1 MAFASESD
9 LENWALGE
17 LQALGHVFMPG
28 ADTEPD
34 APHALRQSYRDPILL
49 PRLDAAIRRLNPHLP
64 DEAVRSAVNALRDTI
79 FAGDLVQ
86 ENRRIHE
93 LLVGGVKVAWFEGG
107 EERTDLARLVDW
119 DNQQNDWLVVS
130 QFEIAG
136 KSVRRPDIVIFLNGL
151 PVVVVELKGTEN
163 GTLRGACNQI
173 DTYKAQIPDLFR
185 TNAFSV
191 ISEGVT
197 ARYGS
202 ISADFDRFMRWRTV
216 DGETIIDDTSA
227 LALQTLIRG
236 LLAPETIL
244 EMLRWFTVY
253 EDEGKGPIKKIAGY
267 HQFHAVRKGV
277 AAVLA
282 ARGRDGRGGVMWHTQ
297 GSGKSLL
304 MAFLGG
310 RLMRDPRLANPTLVV
325 ITDRNDL
332 DNQLFATFSRC
343 AALFGEKPE
352 QAEDIDDL
360 KRLLDRKV
368 GGVIFATIQK
378 FRPKK
383 GETDFGLLTDRD
395 NVIVFAD
402 EAHRSQYGFEAK
414 LDTETGETRYGFAH
428 YLRQALP
435 NSVHVGFTGTPVS
448 LVGANTQA
456 VFGNYIDVYDVTR
469 AVEDGATVPI
479 YYEGRV
485 ARIEPSSS
493 TMSEID
499 EEFADIVEDAEDA
512 GADMDERSVAALKS
526 RWSRVEALVGAEK
539 RLDKVVEDILQHFDA
554 RLEAM
559 DGGKAMIVCMS
570 RRICVEVYERIVA
583 AHPDWHSDEDADGQ
597 VKVVMTGAAQDPAA
611 FQPHIRSKA
620 RLEAL
625 RNRYRNPADPL
636 KLVIV
641 RDMWLTG
648 FDAPC
653 MHTLYVDKPMKGHGL
668 MQAIARVNRVF
679 RDKPSGLVV
688 DYIGLAADLKNAL
701 AHYSESDQSR
711 TGVDQREAVD
721 ALLTALDVVHCMF
734 SGVDYLAALN
744 GTPDDR
750 IRILPTA
757 IEHALTLPVVDKKG
771 KPIEGGDR
779 KLSKKRF
786 MDAASRLITAFRI
799 ASGTPEAEAAK
810 EEVSFFA
817 AVQSAIRKMDA
828 VTSAGRAVE
837 DTEFAISQLINRA
850 VGSTEVIDILKA
862 CGVDRP
868 DISVLDE
875 GFLLSIKG
883 VEQKN
888 LAVEAL
894 RRLLNGEIASRTRT
908 NLAKKDAFSK
918 QLTDAI
924 SRYHNRSIDALQ
936 VIQELL
942 DLARDLRDQPA
953 DGLSQEEAAF
963 YDALARSESALTLM
977 GNEELRVIAAELV
990 NAVRGSASVDW
1001 WRKDNVRTKMRVAV
1015 KRILKKHGFPPD
1027 LQAEA
1032 IKHVVQQAEAMAQE
1046 VINP

>member
-1 MAFASESD
+1 M
-9 LENWALGE
+9 
-17 LQALGHVFMPG
+17 
-28 ADTEPD
+28 
-34 APHALRQSYRDPILL
+34 
-49 PRLDAAIRRLNPHLP
+49 
-64 DEAVRSAVNALRDTI
+64 
-79 FAGDLVQ
+79 
-86 ENRRIHE
+86 
-93 LLVGGVKVAWFEGG
+93 
-107 EERTDLARLVDW
+107 
-119 DNQQNDWLVVS
+119 
-130 QFEIAG
+130 
-136 KSVRRPDIVIFLNGL
+136 
-151 PVVVVELKGTEN
+151 
-163 GTLRGACNQI
+163 
-173 DTYKAQIPDLFR
+173 PDLFR

-202 ISADFDRFMRWRTV
+202 VSADFDRFMRWRTV
-216 DGETIIDDTSA
+216 DGEMIIDDTSA

-244 EMLRWFTVY
+244 EMLRWFAVY

-304 MAFLGG
+304 MTFLGG
-310 RLMRDPRLANPTLVV
+310 RLMRDPRLANPTLVI

-360 KRLLDRKV
+360 RRKLDRKV

-383 GETDFGLLTDRD
+383 GEEDFGLLTDRD

-414 LDTETGETRYGFAH
+414 IDAETGETRYGFAH
-428 YLRQALP
+428 HLRQALP
-435 NSVHVGFTGTPVS
+435 NAVHVGFTGTPIS
-448 LVGANTQA
+448 LVGADTQA
-456 VFGNYIDVYDVTR
+456 VFGDYIDVYDVTR

-485 ARIEPSSS
+485 ARIE
-493 TMSEID
+493 TAKGFMEDVD
-499 EEFADIVEDAEDA
+499 EEFAEILEDAEE
-512 GADMDERSVAALKS
+512 ADVEMDDRSVAALKS
-526 RWSRVEALVGAEK
+526 RWSRVEALVGAEN
-539 RLDKVVEDILQHFDA
+539 RLDKVVEDILHHFDA

-570 RRICVEVYERIVA
+570 RRICTEVYDRIVA
-583 AHPDWHSDEDADGQ
+583 AHPDWHSDDDVEGQ
-597 VKVVMTGAAQDPAA
+597 VKVIMTGSAQDPAGY
-611 FQPHIRSKA
+611 QPHIRPKA
-620 RLEAL
+620 RQEVL

-688 DYIGLAADLKNAL
+688 DYIGLAADLKKAL

-711 TGVDQREAVD
+711 TGVDQRVAVD
-721 ALLTALDVVHCMF
+721 ALLTTLDVLRGMFYDIDYMAALD
-734 SGVDYLAALN
+734 GA
-744 GTPDDR
+744 PEDR
-750 IRILPTA
+750 IGILPLA
-757 IEHALTLPVVDKKG
+757 IEHALTLPVFDKDG
-771 KPIEGGDR
+771 RPIDGGDR

-786 MDAASRLITAFRI
+786 MTAVARLVTSFRI
-799 ASGTPEAEAAK
+799 ASGASEAEVVK

-817 AVQSAIRKMDA
+817 AVQAAIRKMDGA
-828 VTSAGRAVE
+828 SSAGRAAE

-862 CGVDRP
+862 CGVKSP
-868 DISVLDE
+868 NIGVLDE
-875 GFLLSIKG
+875 AFLLGIQGIK
-883 VEQKN
+883 QKN

-894 RRLLNGEIASRTRT
+894 RRLLNDEISARTRT
-908 NLAKKDAFSK
+908 NLAQKDAFSK
-918 QLTDAI
+918 QLNEAI
-924 SRYHNRSIDALQ
+924 ARYHNRSIDALQ

-942 DLARDLRDQPA
+942 RLAKELRDQPE

-963 YDALARSESALTLM
+963 YDALARSESALELM

-1015 KRILKKHGFPPD
+1015 RRILKKHGFPPD

-1032 IKHVVQQAEAMAQE
+1032 IKHVVLQAEAMARE
-1046 VINP
+1046 MS

>member
-28 ADTEPD
+28 SATEPD
-34 APHALRQSYRDPILL
+34 APHALRQSYRDTILL
-49 PRLDAAIRRLNPHLP
+49 PRLEAAIRRLNPHLP
-64 DEAVRSAVNALRDTI
+64 DEAVRSAVNALRDTV

-93 LLVGGVKVAWFEGG
+93 LLVGGVKVSWFEAG

-119 DNQQNDWLVVS
+119 DDRQNDWLVVS

-136 KSVRRPDIVIFLNGL
+136 KSVRRPDLVIFMNGL
-151 PVVVVELKGTEN
+151 PIIVVELKGTEN
-163 GTLRGACNQI
+163 GTLRGAGNQI
-173 DTYKAQIPDLFR
+173 DTYKTQIPDLFR

-216 DGETIIDDTSA
+216 DGETVIEDASA

-236 LLAPETIL
+236 LLSPDTIL
-244 EMLRWFTVY
+244 QMLRWFTVF

-267 HQFHAVRKGV
+267 HQFHAVRKGL
-277 AAVLA
+277 AAVLS

-414 LDTETGETRYGFAH
+414 IDGETGETRYGFAH

-448 LVGANTQA
+448 LVGADTQG

-485 ARIEPSSS
+485 ARIE
-493 TMSEID
+493 TAKDFMTEVD
-499 EEFADIVEDAEDA
+499 EEFADIVEEAEDA
-512 GADMDERSVAALKS
+512 GVEMDDRSVAALKS
-526 RWSRVEALVGAEK
+526 RWSRVEALVGAEN
-539 RLDKVVEDILQHFDA
+539 RLNKVVDDILQHFDA

-570 RRICVEVYERIVA
+570 RRICAEVYDRIIA
-583 AHPDWHSDEDADGQ
+583 ARPDWHSDDDAEGQ
-597 VKVVMTGAAQDPAA
+597 VKVIMTGSAQDPASY
-611 FQPHIRSKA
+611 QPHIRSKA
-620 RLEAL
+620 RQEVL

-701 AHYSESDQSR
+701 AHYSASDQSR

-721 ALLTALDVVHCMF
+721 ALITALDVMRTMF
-734 SGVDYLAALN
+734 HDIDYQSALA
-744 GTPDDR
+744 GSPQDR
-750 IRILPTA
+750 IRILPLA
-757 IEHALTLPVVDKKG
+757 IEHALTLPVFKDG
-771 KPIEGGDR
+771 KPVEDGDR

-786 MDAASRLITAFRI
+786 MKAVARLVTSFRI
-799 ASGTPEAEAAK
+799 ASGASETEAVK

-817 AVQSAIRKMDA
+817 AVQAAIRKMDA
-828 VTSAGRAVE
+828 ASSVGRAAE

-862 CGVDRP
+862 CGVESP
-868 DISVLDE
+868 DIGVLDE
-875 GFLLSIKG
+875 AFLLGIQGIK
-883 VEQKN
+883 QKN

-894 RRLLNGEIASRTRT
+894 RRLLNDEITARTRT
-908 NLAKKDAFSK
+908 NLAKKDAFSQ
-918 QLTDAI
+918 QLNEAI
-924 SRYHNRSIDALQ
+924 GRYHNRSIDALQ

-942 DLARDLRDQPA
+942 RLAKELRDQPA

-963 YDALARSESALTLM
+963 YDALARSESAMALM

-1032 IKHVVQQAEAMAQE
+1032 IKHVVQQAEAMARE
-1046 VINP
+1046 VN

>member
-1 MAFASESD
+1 MAFASEAD

-17 LQALGHVFMPG
+17 LQALGHDVMAG
-28 ADTEPD
+28 AEADPDRTDPLRRSYQDT
-34 APHALRQSYRDPILL
+34 LLL
-49 PRLDAAIRRLNPHLP
+49 PRLENAIRRLNSHLP
-64 DEAVRSAVNALRDTI
+64 GEAVRSAVNAVRDTV
-79 FAGDLVQ
+79 FTGDLIQ

-93 LLVGGVKVAWFEGG
+93 LLVGGVKVSWFEGG
-107 EERTDLARLVDW
+107 EQRTDLARLVDW
-119 DNQQNDWLVVS
+119 EDSQNDWLAVN

-151 PVVVVELKGTEN
+151 PIIVVELKGTQA
-163 GTLRGACNQI
+163 GTLKGACNQI
-173 DTYKAQIPDLFR
+173 DTYKNQIPDLFR

-191 ISEGVT
+191 ISDGVT

-202 ISADFDRFMRWRTV
+202 ASADFDRFMRWRTV
-216 DGETIIDDTSA
+216 DGETIIEDTSA

-236 LLAPETIL
+236 LLSPETLLAMI
-244 EMLRWFTVY
+244 RWFTVF
-253 EDEGKGPIKKIAGY
+253 EDEGSGPIKKIAGY

-277 AAVLA
+277 SAVFA
-282 ARGRDGRGGVMWHTQ
+282 ARGRDNRGGVMWHTQ

-310 RLMRDPRLANPTLVV
+310 RLMRDSRLANPTLLV

-343 AALFGEKPE
+343 AALFGEKPD
-352 QAEDIDDL
+352 QADDIDDL
-360 KRLLDRKV
+360 RRKLDRKV

-378 FRPKK
+378 FRPRK
-383 GETDFGLLTDRD
+383 GENDFCLVTDRD

-414 LDTETGETRYGFAH
+414 LDARTGETRYGFAH
-428 YLRQALP
+428 HMRQALP
-435 NSVHVGFTGTPVS
+435 NAVHVGFTGTPVS

-456 VFGNYIDVYDVTR
+456 VFGDYIDIYDVTQ

-485 ARIEPSSS
+485 ARIEMDPGS
-493 TMSEID
+493 MDEID
-499 EEFADIVEDAEDA
+499 DEFEDIVEDAEDA
-512 GADMDERSVAALKS
+512 GADMDERSVAALKG
-526 RWSRVEALVGAEK
+526 RWSRMEALVGAEN
-539 RLDKVVEDILQHFDA
+539 RLDRVVEDILQHLDA

-570 RRICVEVYERIVA
+570 RRICVEVYNRIVA
-583 AHPDWHSDEDADGQ
+583 ARPHWHSDEDSEGQ
-597 VKVVMTGAAQDPAA
+597 VKVVMTGAAQDPAE

-620 RLEAL
+620 RQEIL
-625 RNRYRNPADPL
+625 RTRYRNPADVL
-636 KLVIV
+636 QLVIV

-653 MHTLYVDKPMKGHGL
+653 MHTLYIDKPMKGHGL

-701 AHYSESDQSR
+701 AHYSASDQKR
-711 TGVDQREAVD
+711 TGVSQREAVD
-721 ALLTALDVVHCMF
+721 AMMTALDVMRCMF
-734 SGVDYLAALN
+734 HGIDYMAALN
-744 GTPDDR
+744 GPPADR
-750 IRILPTA
+750 IHILPCA
-757 IEHALTLPVVDKKG
+757 IEHALTLPVVGKDG
-771 KPIEGGDR
+771 KPVQGDR
-779 KLSKKRF
+779 KASKKRF
-786 MDAASRLITAFRI
+786 MDAVSRLITAFRI
-799 ASGTPEAEAAK
+799 ASGTAEAATVK
-810 EEVSFFA
+810 DEVSFFA
-817 AVQSAIRKMDA
+817 AVQTAIRKMDA
-828 VTSAGRAVE
+828 ASPVGRATE
-837 DTEFAISQLINRA
+837 DTEIAISQLINQA
-850 VGSTEVIDILKA
+850 VGSTEVIDILAA

-875 GFLLSIKG
+875 AFLLGIKQ

-894 RRLLNGEIASRTRT
+894 RRLLNGEIVARTRT

-918 QLTDAI
+918 RLKEAI
-924 SRYHNRSIDALQ
+924 ARYHNRSVDALQ

-942 DLARDLRDQPA
+942 ELARQLRDESA
-953 DGLSQEEAAF
+953 DGLTEEEAAF
-963 YDALARSESALTLM
+963 YGALARSESAVALM
-977 GNEELRVIAAELV
+977 SNDELRVLAAELV
-990 NAVRGSASVDW
+990 NVVRSSASVDW
-1001 WRKDNVRTKMRVAV
+1001 WRKDNVRNRMRVAV
-1015 KRILKKHGFPPD
+1015 RRILKKHGFPPD

-1032 IKHVVQQAEAMAQE
+1032 IQHVVQQAEAMARE
-1046 VINP
+1046 IER

>member
-1 MAFASESD
+1 MAFASEAD

-17 LQALGHVFMPG
+17 LHALGHGYMPG
-28 ADTEPD
+28 SDADPD
-34 APHALRQSYRDPILL
+34 AQSPLRQSYRDTILL
-49 PRLDAAIRRLNPHLP
+49 PRLEAAVQRLNPALP
-64 DEAVRSAVNALRDTI
+64 DEALRMATNTIRDAV
-79 FAGDLVQ
+79 FAGDLIQ
-86 ENRRIHE
+86 ENRRVHE
-93 LLVGGVKVAWFEGG
+93 ALIGGVKVTWFEGG
-107 EERTDLARLVDW
+107 EERSGLARVIDW
-119 DNQQNDWLVVS
+119 EDRENDWLAVN

-136 KSVRRPDIVIFLNGL
+136 RSVRRPDVIIFLNGL
-151 PVVVVELKGTEN
+151 PVVVLELKGTQT
-163 GTLRGACNQI
+163 GTLKGACNQI
-173 DTYKAQIPDLFR
+173 ETYKSQISDLFR
-185 TNAFSV
+185 TNVFSV
-191 ISEGVT
+191 ISDGVT

-202 ISADFDRFMRWRTV
+202 VSANFDRFMRWRTI
-216 DGETIIDDTSA
+216 DGETIIEDTSA

-236 LLAPETIL
+236 LLAPDTIL
-244 EMLRWFTVY
+244 KMLRWFTVY
-253 EDEGKGPIKKIAGY
+253 EDEGNGPVKKIAGY

-282 ARGRDGRGGVMWHTQ
+282 ARGHDGRGGVMWHTQ

-310 RLMRDPRLANPTLVV
+310 RLMRDPSLANPTLVV

-332 DNQLFATFSRC
+332 DNQLFSTFSRC

-352 QAEDIDDL
+352 QADDIDDL
-360 KRLLDRKV
+360 RGKLDRKV

-378 FRPKK
+378 FRPRK
-383 GETDFGLLTDRD
+383 GERDFGVVSDRD

-402 EAHRSQYGFEAK
+402 EAHRSQYGLEAK
-414 LDTETGETRYGFAH
+414 LHQSTGETRYGFAH
-428 YLRQALP
+428 HLREALP
-435 NSVHVGFTGTPVS
+435 NAVHVGFTGTPVS

-456 VFGNYIDVYDVTR
+456 VFGDYIDIYDVTQ

-485 ARIEPSSS
+485 ARIETGPGS
-493 TMSEID
+493 MQGID

-512 GADMDERSVAALKS
+512 GLELDERSVEALKG
-526 RWSRVEALVGAEK
+526 RWSRMESLVGAES
-539 RLDKVVEDILQHFDA
+539 RLDRVVEDILQHFGA

-583 AHPDWHSDEDADGQ
+583 ARPDWHSDDDGEGE
-597 VKVVMTGAAQDPAA
+597 VKVVMTGAAQDPTE

-620 RLEAL
+620 RQESL

-701 AHYSESDQSR
+701 AHYSASDQKR
-711 TGVDQREAVD
+711 TGVDQRQAVD
-721 ALLTALDVVHCMF
+721 ALMTALDVMRGMF
-734 SGVDYLAALN
+734 HGVDYVTALN
-744 GTPDDR
+744 GTPADR
-750 IRILPTA
+750 IHILPYA
-757 IEHALTLPVVDKKG
+757 IEHALTLPVTG
-771 KPIEGGDR
+771 KDGHLVGEEDR
-779 KLSKKRF
+779 KAGKKRF
-786 MDAASRLITAFRI
+786 MDAASRLVTAFRI
-799 ASGTPEAEAAK
+799 ASGTAEAGDVK
-810 EEVSFFA
+810 EEVGFFA
-817 AVQSAIRKMDA
+817 AVQTAIRKMDA
-828 VTSAGRAVE
+828 TSPVGRAAE
-837 DTEFAISQLINRA
+837 DTEIAISQLINQA
-850 VGSTEVIDILKA
+850 VGSTEVIDILAA

-868 DISVLDE
+868 DIGVLDE
-875 GFLLSIKG
+875 AFLLGIKQ
-883 VEQKN
+883 VKQKN

-894 RRLLNGEIASRTRT
+894 RRLLNGEIAARTRS

-918 QLTDAI
+918 RLQEAI
-924 SRYHNRSIDALQ
+924 ARYHNRSVDALQ

-942 DLARDLRDQPA
+942 ELARQLREESE
-953 DGLSQEEAAF
+953 DGLSDEEAAF
-963 YDALARSESALTLM
+963 YGALARSESAVDLM
-977 GNEELRVIAAELV
+977 SNEELRVMAAELV
-990 NAVRGSASVDW
+990 NVVRASASVDW
-1001 WRKDNVRTKMRVAV
+1001 WRKDNVRNRMRVAV
-1015 KRILKKHGFPPD
+1015 RRILKKHGFPPD

-1032 IKHVVQQAEAMAQE
+1032 IQHVVQQAEAMAREIQR
-1046 VINP
+1046 

>member
-1 MAFASESD
+1 MAYASEAD
-9 LENWALGE
+9 LELWALGE
-17 LQALGHVFMPG
+17 LQALGFAHLPG
-28 ADTEPD
+28 AATDPD
-34 APHALRQSYRDPILL
+34 APTPLRQSYRDTLLL
-49 PRLDAAIRRLNPHLP
+49 PQLTDAVRRLNPHLP
-64 DEAVRSAVNALRDTI
+64 ENAVQTAINAIRDTV
-79 FAGDLVQ
+79 FAGDEVS

-93 LLVGGVKVAWFEGG
+93 ALVGGVKVTWVDNG
-107 EERTDLARLVDW
+107 EERSGLARLIDW
-119 DNQQNDWLVVS
+119 DNTLNDWCAVS
-130 QFEIAG
+130 QFEVAG
-136 KSVRRPDIVIFLNGL
+136 KSLRRPDVVLFLNGL
-151 PVVVVELKGTEN
+151 PVVVIELKGTES
-163 GTLRGACNQI
+163 GTLKGAFNQI
-173 DTYKAQIPDLFR
+173 ETYKAQIPDLFR

-191 ISEGVT
+191 ISEGIT

-202 ISADFDRFMRWRTV
+202 LSADLDRFMRWRTI
-216 DGETIIDDTSA
+216 DGEEVIGDTSA
-227 LALQTLIRG
+227 LALQVLMRG
-236 LLAPETIL
+236 LLTPKNLLQMI
-244 EMLRWFTVY
+244 RWFTVF
-253 EDEGKGPIKKIAGY
+253 EDEGRGPIKKIAGY

-277 AAVLA
+277 AAVFA

-310 RLMRDPRLANPTLVV
+310 RLMRDPELANPTLVI

-343 AALFGEKPE
+343 TALFGEKPE
-352 QAEDIDDL
+352 QADGIDDL
-360 KRLLDRKV
+360 RRLLERKV

-378 FRPKK
+378 FRPAS
-383 GETDFGLLTDRD
+383 GQDDFGLLTDRD

-414 LDTETGETRYGFAH
+414 IDAETGETRYGFAH
-428 YLRQALP
+428 HLRAALP
-435 NSVHVGFTGTPVS
+435 NAVHVGFTGTPVS
-448 LVGANTQA
+448 LVGADTQG
-456 VFGNYIDVYDVTR
+456 VFGDYIDIYDVTR

-479 YYEGRV
+479 FYEARV
-485 ARIEPSSS
+485 ARIE
-493 TMSEID
+493 TDMAIMDEID
-499 EEFADIVEDAEDA
+499 TEFDGIVETAEES
-512 GADMDERSVAALKS
+512 GADMDDRLVAALKS
-526 RWSRVEALVGAEK
+526 RWSRVEALVGADN
-539 RLDKVVEDILQHFDA
+539 RLNTVVADILHHFDA

-570 RRICVEVYERIVA
+570 RRICTEVYSRIIA
-583 AHPDWHSDEDADGQ
+583 AHPDWHADDDAMGA
-597 VKVVMTGAAQDPAA
+597 VKVIMTGSAQDNAS

-620 RLEAL
+620 RQEAL
-625 RNRYRNPADPL
+625 RNRYRNPADNL

-688 DYIGLAADLKNAL
+688 DYIGLAADLKKAL
-701 AHYSESDQSR
+701 AHYSASDQQR
-711 TGVDQREAVD
+711 TGVDQREAID
-721 ALLTALDVVHCMF
+721 ALMTALDVMRGMF
-734 SGVDYLAALN
+734 HKINHMSALN
-744 GTPDDR
+744 GSPQDR
-750 IRILPTA
+750 IHILPLA
-757 IEHALTLPVVDKKG
+757 IEHALTLPVLDTDG
-771 KPIEGGDR
+771 NPTEGGDR

-786 MDAASRLITAFRI
+786 MTAAARLVTAFRI
-799 ASGTPEAEAAK
+799 ASGSSVAEDTK
-810 EEVSFFA
+810 DEVSFFA
-817 AVQSAIRKMDA
+817 AVQAAIRKLDA
-828 VTSAGRAVE
+828 ASSTGRAF
-837 DTEFAISQLINRA
+837 DNTEFAISQLINRA
-850 VGSTEVIDILKA
+850 VGSTEVIDILKE

-868 DISVLDE
+868 DIGVLDE
-875 GFLLSIKG
+875 AFLLGIQN

-894 RRLLNGEIASRTRT
+894 RRLLNDEIAARTRT
-908 NLAKKDAFSK
+908 NLAKKDAFSLK
-918 QLTDAI
+918 LSEAI
-924 SRYHNRSIDALQ
+924 ARYHNRSIDALQ

-942 DLARDLRDQPA
+942 KLARDLRDEPE

-963 YDALARSESALTLM
+963 YDALARSESAMALM

-990 NAVRGSASVDW
+990 NTVRASASVDW

-1032 IKHVVQQAEAMAQE
+1032 IKHVVQQAEAMAKE
-1046 VINP
+1046 IGR

>member
-1 MAFASESD
+1 MAFASEAD
-9 LENWALGE
+9 LESWALEE
-17 LQALGHVFMPG
+17 LQSLGHVFMSG
-28 ADTEPD
+28 AATEPD
-34 APHALRQSYRDPILL
+34 APHALRQSYRDTILL
-49 PRLDAAIRRLNPHLP
+49 PRLEAAVRRLNPGLP
-64 DEAVRSAVNALRDTI
+64 DDAVRDTVNTLRDTA
-79 FAGDLVQ
+79 FSGDMVQ

-93 LLVGGVKVAWFEGG
+93 SLVSGVKVSWFEGG
-107 EERTDLARLVDW
+107 EQRPDLARLVDW
-119 DNQQNDWLVVS
+119 ENRQNDWLVVS

-151 PVVVVELKGTEN
+151 PIVVVELKGTEN

-173 DTYKAQIPDLFR
+173 ETYKSQIPDLFR

-216 DGETIIDDTSA
+216 DGENVVDDVSA
-227 LALQTLIRG
+227 LALQTLVRG

-343 AALFGEKPE
+343 SALFGEKPD
-352 QAEDIDDL
+352 QADDIDDL
-360 KRLLDRKV
+360 RQRLDRKV

-383 GETDFGLLTDRD
+383 GETEFGLLTDRD

-414 LDTETGETRYGFAH
+414 LDTATGETRYGFAH
-428 YLRQALP
+428 HLRHALP
-435 NSVHVGFTGTPVS
+435 NAVHVGFTGTPVS

-456 VFGNYIDVYDVTR
+456 VFGDYIDVYDVTR
-469 AVEDGATVPI
+469 AVQDGATVPI

-485 ARIEPSSS
+485 ARIKPSVSV
-493 TMSEID
+493 MADID
-499 EEFADIVEDAEDA
+499 DEFADIVEEAEDA
-512 GADMDERSVAALKS
+512 GADMDDRSVAALKS
-526 RWSRVEALVGAEK
+526 RWSRVEALVGADE
-539 RLDKVVEDILQHFDA
+539 RLDKVVEDILRHFDA
-554 RLEAM
+554 RFEAM
-559 DGGKAMIVCMS
+559 GGGKAMIVCMS
-570 RRICVEVYERIVA
+570 RRICVEVYDRIVKIF
-583 AHPDWHSDEDADGQ
+583 PDWRSDDDADGQ
-597 VKVVMTGAAQDPAA
+597 VKVIMTGAAQDPAE
-611 FQPHIRSKA
+611 FQPHIRSKS
-620 RLEAL
+620 RQEAL
-625 RNRYRNPADPL
+625 RNRYRNPNDPL

-688 DYIGLAADLKNAL
+688 DYIGLAAELKNAL
-701 AHYSESDQSR
+701 AHYSESDQNR
-711 TGVDQREAVD
+711 TGVDQRQAID
-721 ALLTALDVVHCMF
+721 ALETALDVMRCMF
-734 SGVDYLAALN
+734 STIDYPAALN
-744 GTPDDR
+744 GSAADR
-750 IRILPTA
+750 IRILPVA
-757 IEHALTLPVVDKKG
+757 IEHALTLPIVDKGG
-771 KPIEGGDR
+771 KPVEGENR

-799 ASGTPEAEAAK
+799 ASGTTEAEEAK
-810 EEVSFFA
+810 DEVSFFA

-828 VTSAGRAVE
+828 ATPAGRAIE
-837 DTEFAISQLINRA
+837 ETEFAISQLINRA
-850 VGSTEVIDILKA
+850 VGSTEVIDILQA

-868 DISVLDE
+868 DIGVLDE
-875 GFLLSIKG
+875 AFLLGIKG
-883 VEQKN
+883 VRQKN

-908 NLAKKDAFSK
+908 NLAKKEAFSAK
-918 QLTDAI
+918 LSDAI
-924 SRYHNRSIDALQ
+924 ARYHNRSIDALQ

-953 DGLSQEEAAF
+953 DGLSPEEAAF
-963 YDALARSESALTLM
+963 YDALARSESALNLM

-1001 WRKDNVRTKMRVAV
+1001 WRKDNVRTKMRVTV

-1032 IKHVVQQAEAMAQE
+1032 IKHVVQQAEAMAREIQ
-1046 VINP
+1046 

>member
-1 MAFASESD
+1 MAYASEAD
-9 LENWALGE
+9 LELWTLGE
-17 LQALGHVFMPG
+17 LTALGFTHLPG
-28 ADTEPD
+28 AATDPD
-34 APHALRQSYRDPILL
+34 AIPSLRQSYRDTLLL
-49 PRLDAAIRRLNPHLP
+49 PRLTDAIRRLNPHLP
-64 DEAVRSAVNALRDTI
+64 DSAVQTAVNALRDTI
-79 FAGDLVQ
+79 FAGDLIS

-93 LLVGGVKVAWFEGG
+93 ALVGGVKVTWVENG
-107 EERTDLARLVDW
+107 EERSDLARLIDW
-119 DNQQNDWLVVS
+119 DNAQNDWLAVS
-130 QFEIAG
+130 QFEVAG
-136 KSVRRPDIVIFLNGL
+136 KSLRRPDIVLFLNGL
-151 PVVVVELKGTEN
+151 PVVVIELKGTES
-163 GTLRGACNQI
+163 GTLKGAFNQI

-202 ISADFDRFMRWRTV
+202 LSADFDRFMRWRTV
-216 DGETIIDDTSA
+216 DGETVIEDTSA
-227 LALQTLIRG
+227 LALQVLTRG
-236 LLAPETIL
+236 LLDPANLLQMI
-244 EMLRWFTVY
+244 RWFTVF
-253 EDEGKGPIKKIAGY
+253 EDEGRGPIKKIAGY

-277 AAVLA
+277 AAVFA

-310 RLMRDPRLANPTLVV
+310 RLMRDPGLQNPTLVI

-352 QAEDIDDL
+352 QAEGIEDL

-378 FRPKK
+378 FRPGK
-383 GETDFGLLTDRD
+383 GEDDFGLLTDRD

-414 LDTETGETRYGFAH
+414 IDAETGETRYGFAH
-428 YLRQALP
+428 HLRVALP
-435 NSVHVGFTGTPVS
+435 NAVHIGFTGTPVS
-448 LVGANTQA
+448 LVGADTQG
-456 VFGNYIDVYDVTR
+456 VFGDYIDIYDVTR

-485 ARIEPSSS
+485 ARI
-493 TMSEID
+493 TTDQEIMD
-499 EEFADIVEDAEDA
+499 QIDAEFDGIVDEA
-512 GADMDERSVAALKS
+512 EDSGSEMDDRSVAALKS
-526 RWSRVEALVGAEK
+526 RWSRVEALVGADN
-539 RLDKVVEDILQHFDA
+539 RLNTVVADILNHFDA

-570 RRICVEVYERIVA
+570 RRICTEVYARIVA
-583 AHPDWHSDEDADGQ
+583 ARPDWHAQDDTEGA
-597 VKVVMTGAAQDPAA
+597 VKVIMTGSAQDPAA
-611 FQPHIRSKA
+611 FQPHIRSKS
-620 RLEAL
+620 RQEAL
-625 RNRYRNPADPL
+625 RNRYRDPADPL

-688 DYIGLAADLKNAL
+688 DYIGLAADLKKAL
-701 AHYSESDQSR
+701 AHYSASDQQR
-711 TGVDQREAVD
+711 TGVDQREAID
-721 ALLTALDVVHCMF
+721 ALMTALGVMRDMF
-734 SGVDYLAALN
+734 HGVDYMSALD
-744 GTPDDR
+744 GTPQDR
-750 IRILPTA
+750 IHILPVA
-757 IEHALTLPVVDKKG
+757 IEHALTLPVFDKDG
-771 KPIEGGDR
+771 KPVEGGDR
-779 KLSKKRF
+779 TLSKKRF
-786 MDAASRLITAFRI
+786 MKAATRLITAFRI
-799 ASGTPEAEAAK
+799 ASGSAEAENTK
-810 EEVSFFA
+810 DEVSFFA
-817 AVQSAIRKMDA
+817 AVQAAIRKLDA
-828 VTSAGRAVE
+828 ASASGRSAE
-837 DTEFAISQLINRA
+837 NTEFAISQLINQA
-850 VGSTEVIDILKA
+850 VGSTEVIDILKE

-868 DISVLDE
+868 DIGVLDE
-875 GFLLSIKG
+875 AFLLGIQSM
-883 VEQKN
+883 EQKN

-894 RRLLNGEIASRTRT
+894 RRLLNGEISSRTRT

-918 QLTDAI
+918 RLTEAI
-924 SRYHNRSIDALQ
+924 ARYHNRSIDALQ

-942 DLARDLRDQPA
+942 KLAHELREEPE

-963 YDALARSESALTLM
+963 YDALARSESAMELM

-990 NAVRGSASVDW
+990 NTVRASASVDW
-1001 WRKDNVRTKMRVAV
+1001 WRKDNVRTKIRVAV

-1032 IKHVVQQAEAMAQE
+1032 IKHVVQQAEAMARE
-1046 VINP
+1046 VS

>member
-1 MAFASESD
+1 MAFASEAD

-17 LQALGHVFMPG
+17 LQALGHVFMAG
-28 ADTEPD
+28 SAADPEAA
-34 APHALRQSYRDPILL
+34 APLRQSYRDTILL
-49 PRLDAAIRRLNPHLP
+49 PRLEATVRRLNPALP
-64 DEAVRSAVNALRDTI
+64 DEAVRTAINTLRDTV
-79 FAGDLVQ
+79 FAGDLIQ

-93 LLVGGVKVAWFEGG
+93 ALVGGVKVTSFEGG
-107 EERTDLARLVDW
+107 EERSDLVRVVDW
-119 DNQQNDWLVVS
+119 DNRENDWLVVS
-130 QFEIAG
+130 QLEVAG

-151 PVVVVELKGTEN
+151 PIVVVELKGTEN
-163 GTLRGACNQI
+163 GTLKGACNQI

-216 DGETIIDDTSA
+216 DGETIIDDASA
-227 LALQTLIRG
+227 LALQTLIQG

-244 EMLRWFTVY
+244 EMLRWFAVY

-277 AAVLA
+277 AAVQA

-304 MAFLGG
+304 MTFLGG

-414 LDTETGETRYGFAH
+414 IDNETGETRYGFAH

-448 LVGANTQA
+448 LVGADTQG

-469 AVEDGATVPI
+469 SVEDGATVPI

-485 ARIEPSSS
+485 ARIE
-493 TMSEID
+493 TAKGFMDEVD
-499 EEFADIVEDAEDA
+499 EEFAEIVEEAEDA
-512 GADMDERSVAALKS
+512 GVEMDDHSVAALKS
-526 RWSRVEALVGAEK
+526 RWSRVEALVGAEN
-539 RLDKVVEDILQHFDA
+539 RLNKVVEDILQHFDA

-570 RRICVEVYERIVA
+570 RRICAEVYDRIISA
-583 AHPDWHSDEDADGQ
+583 RPDWHSDDDAAGE
-597 VKVVMTGAAQDPAA
+597 VKVIMTGSAQDPTR

-620 RLEAL
+620 RQEVL

-701 AHYSESDQSR
+701 AHYSASDQSR

-721 ALLTALDVVHCMF
+721 ALMTSLDVMRDMFHDIDYQTALA
-734 SGVDYLAALN
+734 GAPA
-744 GTPDDR
+744 DR
-750 IRILPTA
+750 IRILPIA
-757 IEHALTLPVVDKKG
+757 IEHALTLPVFDKEG
-771 KPIEGGDR
+771 RPIEGGDR

-786 MDAASRLITAFRI
+786 MTAASRLVTAFRI
-799 ASGTPEAEAAK
+799 ASGASETETVK

-817 AVQSAIRKMDA
+817 AIQAAIRKMDA
-828 VTSAGRAVE
+828 ASSSGRAAE
-837 DTEFAISQLINRA
+837 DTEFAIAQLINRA
-850 VGSTEVIDILKA
+850 VGSTEVVDILKA
-862 CGVDRP
+862 CGVQSP
-868 DISVLDE
+868 DIGVLDE
-875 GFLLSIKG
+875 AFLLGIQEIK
-883 VEQKN
+883 QKN

-894 RRLLNGEIASRTRT
+894 RRLLNDQITARTRT

-918 QLTDAI
+918 QLNEAI
-924 SRYHNRSIDALQ
+924 MRYHNRSVDALQ
-936 VIQELL
+936 VIEELL
-942 DLARDLRDQPA
+942 LLARELRNQPE

-963 YDALARSESALTLM
+963 YDALARSESAMELM

-990 NAVRGSASVDW
+990 SAVRGSASVDW

-1027 LQAEA
+1027 LQDEA
-1032 IKHVVQQAEAMAQE
+1032 IKHVVQQAEAMARE
-1046 VINP
+1046 MN